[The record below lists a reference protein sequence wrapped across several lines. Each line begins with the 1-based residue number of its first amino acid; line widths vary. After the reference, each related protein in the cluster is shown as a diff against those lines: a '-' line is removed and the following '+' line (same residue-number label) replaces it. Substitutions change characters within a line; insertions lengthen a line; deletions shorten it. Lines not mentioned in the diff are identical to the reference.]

1 MKKHKILY
9 ILLAL
14 ILVVNIVNLCFNLKS
29 DKTEAKPDYEALNE
43 IKIGVSKA
51 YIDELIGTPL
61 TEETGELFSHK
72 DKGEIFTTADY
83 KYGTSAVLCLFE
95 KESLVAFAIVV
106 EDTKTYKVTYKYFLE
121 ADTYLKDFT
130 YTDFCEYAYD
140 YAGNVPASDLFSA
153 YYYEIYDG
161 SGATGNIASFLATY
175 VHIDD
180 NNILHIGQ
188 DSSHQN
194 LESKG
199 KMTDELKQ
207 ARAKAKPNV
216 YGEIHPDYVKDF
228 NFPGDLLTYNA
239 GRILF

>member
-29 DKTEAKPDYEALNE
+29 DKTEAKPNYEALSE
-43 IKIGVSKA
+43 IKIGVSKT
-51 YIDELIGTPL
+51 YIDELMGTPL
-61 TEETGELFSHK
+61 TEEIGELYFHK

-95 KESLVAFAIVV
+95 KESLIAFAIVV
-106 EDTKTYKVTYKYFLE
+106 EDSNTYKVPNKYSLE
-121 ADTYLKDFT
+121 KEAYLKAFT
-130 YTDFCEYAYD
+130 YADFCEYVYD

-216 YGEIHPDYVKDF
+216 YGEIHPDYVEDF

>member
-29 DKTEAKPDYEALNE
+29 DKTETKPNYEALNE

-51 YIDELIGTPL
+51 YIDELIGTPI
-61 TEETGELFSHK
+61 TEETGELYFHK

-140 YAGNVPASDLFSA
+140 YAGNVPASDLFGT
-153 YYYEIYDG
+153 YYYEIYEG
-161 SGATGNIASFLATY
+161 SGATGNIASILATY

-180 NNILHIGQ
+180 NSILHVGQ
-188 DSSHQN
+188 DSIMEN
-194 LESKG
+194 YENKE
-199 KMTDELKQ
+199 KMSDELKQ
-207 ARAKAKPNV
+207 ARSKAKPNV
-216 YGEIHPDYVKDF
+216 YGEIHPDYVEDF
-228 NFPGDLLTYNA
+228 NFPGDLLSYNA